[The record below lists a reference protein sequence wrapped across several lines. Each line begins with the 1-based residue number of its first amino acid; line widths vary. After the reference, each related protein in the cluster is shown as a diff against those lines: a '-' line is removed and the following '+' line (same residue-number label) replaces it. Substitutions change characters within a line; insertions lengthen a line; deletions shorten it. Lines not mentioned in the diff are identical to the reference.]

1 MEKSE
6 IIRRLLDPGVIAIIR
21 ADSSEQLIDATRAL
35 LDGGIQ
41 AIEVTMTTPNA
52 LQVIRDATKTFGD
65 KLLMGVGTVLDDVT
79 ARLAIEARGEVD
91 LAVEGLRDSL
101 LSRLVRLVSGSGR
114 LS

>member
-1 MEKSE
+1 MVIDFQTTMTEADFK
-6 IIRRLLDPGVIAIIR
+6 RPLLDAG
-21 ADSSEQLIDATRAL
+21 E
-35 LDGGIQ
+35 
-41 AIEVTMTTPNA
+41 
-52 LQVIRDATKTFGD
+52 
-65 KLLMGVGTVLDDVT
+65 